1 LPALSTDRDAR
12 APRIPSALITVKI
25 AAEQKRAAKQQSR
38 KNAIS
43 CAHLRRVIAPIKS
56 QWSDIIII
64 IIRPRLLLLHTELCV
79 FAKCI
84 HFLGSTVIK
93 YGNLFSLSA
102 SESAAGYKKIY
113 YASETFTHLS
123 GKHHAE

>member
-1 LPALSTDRDAR
+1 M
-12 APRIPSALITVKI
+12 
-25 AAEQKRAAKQQSR
+25 
-38 KNAIS
+38 
-43 CAHLRRVIAPIKS
+43 
-56 QWSDIIII
+56 
-64 IIRPRLLLLHTELCV
+64 

-123 GKHHAE
+123 GKHHAEWEMDWYLGLRAAATATAATMRIKKPRV